1 MLRRIPKDIG
11 VGYMCKITKL
21 EDIAL
26 YEKVARMAEDDAQKD
41 LTNLGFMRALMLD
54 YAKHRERAK

>member
-1 MLRRIPKDIG
+1 
-11 VGYMCKITKL
+11 MCKITKL